1 MQVMYD
7 PKQVDYKQLVEV
19 FLQNHDP
26 TSLNKQG
33 GDQGTQYRSG
43 IYFHNDEQKQ
53 IATQVVADSASQ
65 YAVSL
70 FHLLKSSQDC
80 VEKPVPKYVQRTE
93 RFCLY
98 LGKSSYGC
106 WVACIHSTLHL
117 EDQLCLR
124 TRNKV

>member
-1 MQVMYD
+1 MYD

-53 IATQVVADSASQ
+53 IATQVIADSASQ
-65 YAVSL
+65 YAVS
-70 FHLLKSSQDC
+70 S
-80 VEKPVPKYVQRTE
+80 
-93 RFCLY
+93 
-98 LGKSSYGC
+98 C
-106 WVACIHSTLHL
+106 W
-117 EDQLCLR
+117 
-124 TRNKV
+124 